1 MLSKELFP
9 IQHSAFNNLSRP
21 LSGFKIGF
29 MSLELRSP
37 LHEKAGIEIPEEA
50 AHLKKPFNGTICS
63 NEGDEY
69 RISNNIIDL
78 LGETPPGMSWAQS
91 SNHWKVT
98 AALYEDIWRKR
109 SLSILTGEEFPI
121 EKEQELLIDWLN
133 PRPGKLYMD
142 IGCSTALYARLVKKA
157 QPQAKVVALDFS
169 KQMLEE
175 ARLKS
180 EADQTDLFLLRADAR
195 HMPFYGATF
204 DGLMMGGT
212 LNELTDP
219 LKVLYE
225 SRRILKKDGL
235 LFMMH
240 LVKADAWY
248 TRLLQD
254 SIEFGGLKFWTVDES
269 NGMFERAGF
278 TVSDQFSKGI
288 VCSSK
293 LLSA

>member
-1 MLSKELFP
+1 
-9 IQHSAFNNLSRP
+9 
-21 LSGFKIGF
+21 

-50 AHLKKPFNGTICS
+50 AQLSKPFNGTVCS

-69 RISNNIIDL
+69 PIQNNIVDL
-78 LGETPPGMSWAQS
+78 IGEAPPSMSWAQS

-133 PRPGKLYMD
+133 PQPGKLYLD

-157 QPQAKVVALDFS
+157 QPQARVAALDFS
-169 KQMLEE
+169 MQMLEE

-195 HMPFYGATF
+195 YMPFYGATF

-225 SRRILKKDGL
+225 ARRVLKSEGTF
-235 LFMMH
+235 FMMH
-240 LVKADAWY
+240 LVKAGAWY

-254 SIEFGGLKFWTVDES
+254 SIGLGGLQFWTVEES
-269 NGMFERAGF
+269 NRMFEQTGF
-278 TVSDQFSKGI
+278 SIADQFAKGI
-288 VCSSK
+288 VCFSK
-293 LLSA
+293 LMPA